1 MLCLFD
7 GGMSGTTL
15 VFVVVSSAPLMIVL
29 PSLSSSDS
37 ISWYCEGWLGGEGVG
52 GCGDV
57 WVVDD

>member
-37 ISWYCEGWLGGEGVG
+37 ISCTVRGG
-52 GCGDV
+52 
-57 WVVDD
+57 WVVMG